1 VVVGFFS
8 RLLAPRA
15 ARRAGSSGRASKR
28 AATPKVV
35 KKARQ
40 DPSPVEN
47 AVYSVERSITTSLRG
62 KTSLKGKKRKTTKT
76 TKEWRHGK
84 CQVKHR
90 SREAAARCRNP

>member
-8 RLLAPRA
+8 RLLAPRG
-15 ARRAGSSGRASKR
+15 ARRARNPGRASKR
-28 AATPKVV
+28 GATSKVA

-47 AVYSVERSITTSLRG
+47 AVYSIERSVTTALRG
-62 KTSLKGKKRKTTKT
+62 KASLGGKKRKTTKT